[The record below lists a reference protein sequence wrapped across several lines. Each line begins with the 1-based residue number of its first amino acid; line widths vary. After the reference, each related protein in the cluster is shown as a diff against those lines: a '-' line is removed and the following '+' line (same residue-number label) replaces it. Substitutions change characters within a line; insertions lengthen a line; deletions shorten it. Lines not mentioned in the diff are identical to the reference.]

1 MNTSRWIATSIILVV
16 FVSCYL
22 VVHLIRTNNN
32 GTQTDHRSTGT
43 EQQKF
48 VAPADDALFEVAKPV
63 YRPGEPF
70 DVLVRVPFDESIDN
84 NQKASMGRLHI
95 MSDRQSVS
103 NKFFLDGQC
112 DNQSM
117 QVSIPVIAPEK
128 PGTYRF
134 RVDWLDKKIS
144 SRMFFNVR

>member
-22 VVHLIRTNNN
+22 VVNLIRTNDK
-32 GTQTDHRSTGT
+32 GAQTDHRATDT
-43 EQQKF
+43 EKKEL
-48 VAPADDALFEVAKPV
+48 VAPAGEATFEVAKPV

-70 DVLVRVPFDESIDN
+70 DVLVRVPFDESIDD

-95 MSDRQSVS
+95 MSNRSSVS

-128 PGTYRF
+128 PGTYGF

-144 SRMFFNVR
+144 SRLLFNVR